1 MNHLEIPVADGLV
14 DFIFYAIPLLSGIYV
29 LGLITE
35 ALAPKRH
42 KVE

>member
-14 DFIFYAIPLLSGIYV
+14 DFIIYAIPILSAIYV

-35 ALAPKRH
+35 AIAPNDTK
-42 KVE
+42 